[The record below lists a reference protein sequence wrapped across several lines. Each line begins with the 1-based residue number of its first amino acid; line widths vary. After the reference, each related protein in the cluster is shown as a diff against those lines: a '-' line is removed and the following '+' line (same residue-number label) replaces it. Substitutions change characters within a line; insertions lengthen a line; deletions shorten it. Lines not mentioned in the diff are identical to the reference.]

1 MDKLSCDCRE
11 FTLVSSSWPYLNGHR
26 IYVDILTGENLS
38 SIQVANM
45 DPNYWS
51 VRSNSERRGTEI
63 KGVDRGNNFFQQ
75 AGSITLLQYVKNLVD
90 TNMTKFG
97 VKIVKLDLL
106 SISMNSIY
114 VFYIIP
120 YGVRNL
126 ESRLTQAT
134 EMQKIIAYRNIMYK

>member
-1 MDKLSCDCRE
+1 
-11 FTLVSSSWPYLNGHR
+11 
-26 IYVDILTGENLS
+26 
-38 SIQVANM
+38 
-45 DPNYWS
+45 
-51 VRSNSERRGTEI
+51 
-63 KGVDRGNNFFQQ
+63 
-75 AGSITLLQYVKNLVD
+75 
-90 TNMTKFG
+90 MTKFG

-134 EMQKIIAYRNIMYK
+134 EM